1 MSRCKYTK
9 KCRKY
14 EHLSHIRPGKIVFD
28 QPFSLPLGKRA
39 ASLDENQLF
48 SDSSG
53 IFCSKISLAL
63 RSCCW

>member
-14 EHLSHIRPGKIVFD
+14 EHLSRIRLGEILSN
-28 QPFSLPLGKRA
+28 QTFSLPLGKRA

>member
-9 KCRKY
+9 KRRKY
-14 EHLSHIRPGKIVFD
+14 EHLSCMRPGEGLSD
-28 QPFSLPLGKRA
+28 QLFPLPLGKGA
-39 ASLDENQLF
+39 ASSDENQLF